1 MAPFNSY
8 DRFESYHRLAQGCGA
23 WPPRWRWPRAGGV
36 QAQNCT
42 FRTAGSP
49 INFPALDP
57 SAADDRHRVD
67 EHPASAALPPASSP
81 TWGFSG
87 ANGSAPLRMKHAT
100 QNAYIP
106 YTITATFVSG
116 SAPTKTW
123 RITGTLLGANYVN
136 ARVGAY
142 SDILTATVT
151 P

>member
-1 MAPFNSY
+1 MNAPTRSLY
-8 DRFESYHRLAQGCGA
+8 CLGLRCLAA
-23 WPPRWRWPRAGGV
+23 TVALAASAGV
-36 QAQNCT
+36 HAQNCT

-49 INFPALDP
+49 ISFPSLDP
-57 SAADDRHRVD
+57 SAPSTVTASMNVGVRCL
-67 EHPASAALPPASSP
+67 PASLSP

-116 SAPTKTW
+116 SGANETW

>member
-1 MAPFNSY
+1 V
-8 DRFESYHRLAQGCGA
+8 H
-23 WPPRWRWPRAGGV
+23 
-36 QAQNCT
+36 AQNCT

-49 INFPALDP
+49 INFPALNP
-57 SAADDRHRVD
+57 SAPTTVTASMNVRVRCT
-67 EHPASAALPPASSP
+67 PASLSP

-100 QNAYIP
+100 QSAYIP

-116 SAPTKTW
+116 SGANENW

>member
-1 MAPFNSY
+1 V
-8 DRFESYHRLAQGCGA
+8 LATSA
-23 WPPRWRWPRAGGV
+23 GV
-36 QAQNCT
+36 QAQTCT

-49 INFPALDP
+49 ITFPSLDP
-57 SAADDRHRVD
+57 SAAATVTASMNIVVRCV
-67 EHPASAALPPASSP
+67 PASLSP

-87 ANGSAPLRMKHAT
+87 ANGSAPLRLKHAT
-100 QNAYIP
+100 QNVFIP
-106 YTITATFVSG
+106 YTISTTFVSSSG
-116 SAPTKTW
+116 ANETW